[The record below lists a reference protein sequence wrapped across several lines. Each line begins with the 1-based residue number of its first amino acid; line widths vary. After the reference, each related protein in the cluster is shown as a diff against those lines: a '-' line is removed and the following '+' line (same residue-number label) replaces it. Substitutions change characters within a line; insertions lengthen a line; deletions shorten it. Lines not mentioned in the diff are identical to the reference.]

1 MGQVRHGSAT
11 TTHAVR
17 AAIQQSQSS
26 LAALSTELGINPK
39 TVAKWRRRAT
49 VGDLKTGPK
58 EPRSSVLTESKET
71 MIVAFRRHTLLPL
84 DDCLYALQ
92 PTVPHLTRSSLHR
105 YLRRHD
111 ISRLPEVEGD
121 KPNRQRFGRTPI
133 GFFHIDIAEVQTA
146 DGPPSFNAGVRT
158 PPIARQRRS
167 GRQYKARGSMGG
179 SAPLARP
186 KGKAR
191 GSALFRRGPAVAI
204 ERMPSRP
211 PRTGIFPLVPDRYR
225 LITSPRNSTEA
236 PMPGDL
242 PDYFFRVRDNGAA
255 VFRVDSENR
264 QRRIEMDQIATVNVR
279 NGDIKPHG
287 DRKLTPDDT
296 AAINDWLEQRQTLVA
311 AREVDD
317 ILRTV
322 DHLNQT
328 AHWANARATAEQL
341 GVVTDALLLAM
352 HDLRGVLVRR
362 KAEAL
367 MQGDG
372 EAQ

>member
-1 MGQVRHGSAT
+1 
-11 TTHAVR
+11 
-17 AAIQQSQSS
+17 
-26 LAALSTELGINPK
+26 
-39 TVAKWRRRAT
+39 
-49 VGDLKTGPK
+49 
-58 EPRSSVLTESKET
+58 
-71 MIVAFRRHTLLPL
+71 
-84 DDCLYALQ
+84 
-92 PTVPHLTRSSLHR
+92 
-105 YLRRHD
+105 
-111 ISRLPEVEGD
+111 
-121 KPNRQRFGRTPI
+121 
-133 GFFHIDIAEVQTA
+133 
-146 DGPPSFNAGVRT
+146 
-158 PPIARQRRS
+158 
-167 GRQYKARGSMGG
+167 
-179 SAPLARP
+179 
-186 KGKAR
+186 
-191 GSALFRRGPAVAI
+191 
-204 ERMPSRP
+204 
-211 PRTGIFPLVPDRYR
+211 
-225 LITSPRNSTEA
+225 
-236 PMPGDL
+236 MPGDL